1 VGNTPK
7 FDLQSVIDYDLSV
20 YVPCPL
26 GNTTCGDPAG
36 TGWWQTIYR
45 DADNIKLGSL
55 IDQNMNLGVI
65 PANGTMQV
73 KQSYRLDCNAGNEYQ
88 NDQMSF
94 QIQIEGAQR
103 IGQQTLTLENKVKVG
118 TEWEVIADANK
129 ATLTYNT
136 EGATFDYNVTGKVPQ
151 ASTLYSLIYYADP
164 WDGKGLTG
172 LAGKLIGTATSDGGG
187 AITLSGNIDTGTMP
201 NADDANA
208 SIGAKLWLVPSAD
221 YDVANHVM
229 TGWNPDNYLFETGL
243 VNYVKN

>member
-1 VGNTPK
+1 
-7 FDLQSVIDYDLSV
+7 
-20 YVPCPL
+20 
-26 GNTTCGDPAG
+26 
-36 TGWWQTIYR
+36 
-45 DADNIKLGSL
+45 
-55 IDQNMNLGVI
+55 MNLGVI

-164 WDGKGLTG
+164 WDGKGKTG
-172 LAGKLIGTATSDGGG
+172 NAGMLIGTTTSAADG
-187 AITLSGNIDTGTMP
+187 AIAWSGSMDTGTMP

-221 YDVANHVM
+221 YDVTNHVM